1 MSEMSALEKVD
12 GAAKLLVYL
21 LCIDT
26 NATKATYTIE
36 GFHDR
41 KSGIVYGDYEIVVR
55 KTEPKKESI

>member
-1 MSEMSALEKVD
+1 MNALEKID

-36 GFHDR
+36 AFHDR
-41 KSGIVYGDYEIVVR
+41 KSGIQYGDYEIVITA
-55 KTEPKKESI
+55 KAPQGEKK